1 MHAEHLSKTQ
11 SICKGK
17 NLAFRTFPI
26 PTRSGLIGNMQT
38 ARKNKGLDQSAGAV
52 APAVNVH
59 AIRRTHIERLIAQ
72 EGTIA
77 AFAEKVGTNAD
88 YISAIISETTG
99 RNAGAN
105 LMRKIE
111 TAYELRP
118 GSLDSPQDEVMVAAM
133 AMQALS
139 ESARVEM
146 LDLIRYKIESTGA
159 LTAQEHITPYF
170 NMLTKII
177 ADRKKRGAP

>member
-1 MHAEHLSKTQ
+1 MHSAHLSKTQ
-11 SICKGK
+11 SFCNQKGLAIC
-17 NLAFRTFPI
+17 TFPI
-26 PTRSGLIGNMQT
+26 QPVSGLIGIMQSS
-38 ARKNKGLDQSAGAV
+38 RKNKELARSAPNEVPALD
-52 APAVNVH
+52 VH
-59 AIRRTHIERLIAQ
+59 IIRRTHIERLIEK
-72 EGTIA
+72 EGSIA

-88 YISAIISETTG
+88 YISAIISETTS

-111 TAYELRP
+111 AAYKLRQ

-159 LTAQEHITPYF
+159 FTAQEHITPYF